1 MGRIVR
7 PSNRTPGWSRRKS
20 PSVADR
26 VTFKQNDVNGLLRYF
41 GHGAGDTGP
50 FFEGPEIRKAHAR
63 CGSIATG
70 SSGQQVRPCRLS
82 VSAIGLGL
90 PDEIEMQKMA
100 DNDNSFIVQRL
111 QEGGWRVIHRQA
123 DLTDVPIADFVSHR
137 EADEWVKWK
146 SGQPKI
152 NPYEVPTRPKL
163 LEVSTGRHSR
173 RFNARFPVDVKV
185 TLIGGAHH
193 DVDFSALAFEIAA
206 SAAFREALHKT
217 GSVLLEP
224 ITRVEVVGP
233 ADCIAS
239 VASDLNL
246 RRGQIQGQDMRGN
259 ATVIKAMVPL
269 MNMSGF
275 ANNLRSMSQ
284 GRATF
289 TMYFDH
295 YAPTPTPSSTN

>member
-1 MGRIVR
+1 MAR
-7 PSNRTPGWSRRKS
+7 PVYLQLRKCPCALALTLRATS
-20 PSVADR
+20 GYS
-26 VTFKQNDVNGLLRYF
+26 GL
-41 GHGAGDTGP
+41 T
-50 FFEGPEIRKAHAR
+50 
-63 CGSIATG
+63 
-70 SSGQQVRPCRLS
+70 

-146 SGQPKI
+146 SGHPKI

-163 LEVSTGRHSR
+163 LEVSTGRASWR
-173 RFNARFPVDVKV
+173 SNARFPVVKV
-185 TLIGGAHH
+185 TLIDGAHH
-193 DVDFSALAFEIAA
+193 DVDSSALAFEIAA
-206 SAAFREALHKT
+206 SGAFREALHKA

-239 VASDLNL
+239 VTSDLNL

-259 ATVIKAMVPL
+259 ATVINAMVPL
-269 MNMSGF
+269 TNMSGF
-275 ANNLRSMSQ
+275 VNNLRSMSQ